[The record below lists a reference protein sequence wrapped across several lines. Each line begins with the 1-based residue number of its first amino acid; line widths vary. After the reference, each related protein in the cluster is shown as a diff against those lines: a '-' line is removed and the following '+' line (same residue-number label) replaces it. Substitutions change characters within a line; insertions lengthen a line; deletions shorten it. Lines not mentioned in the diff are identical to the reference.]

1 VSQCAIIIS
10 LQPKIL
16 SLKIVS
22 VYGCISLL
30 LFISLFLSGDNNNQL
45 SLTSISYAHLSH
57 LPHYN
62 GFGAPIGKYY
72 VDEALDPE
80 FTPPLEPTQITFSIQ
95 DYNGNDVYNV
105 YTMVEIYQDNTGQR
119 IKAFPWTKQDIGDF
133 SLYYTF
139 PRIGNYDIVLS
150 IANDNNSTN
159 HNGIGPPRDI
169 LTGNLNCDCDRGVFS
184 ISITKNFGDIFY
196 TAIFAGILGAIAVF
210 GSVAALSYKS
220 RKKHTKLVSNIN
232 SNNSSTIADREI
244 LIKYFVMM
252 FAIGAGMV
260 HLAVYSEHG
269 SIRIEYSIFL
279 LAAAAAQF
287 AYGIV
292 YVLMTLTTDSDSV
305 RSVGI
310 AKVYYK
316 KSVIL
321 NLFGLIGSSVLLGLY
336 IYSVVLPPPLS
347 PINTPP
353 EAVDVAGILDKSLE
367 VVLIVGIVYLMRL
380 EKKRITELLVEVK

>member
-1 VSQCAIIIS
+1 MH
-10 LQPKIL
+10 PKTPFF
-16 SLKIVS
+16 KTAS
-22 VYGCISLL
+22 VYGCIILL
-30 LFISLFLSGDNNNQL
+30 LFMSLFFSDEADYNKI

-62 GFGAPIGKYY
+62 GFGAAIGKYY

-80 FTPPLEPTQITFSIQ
+80 FTPPLQPTQITFSIQ
-95 DYNGNDVYNV
+95 DYGGNDVYNV
-105 YTMVEIYQDNTGQR
+105 YTMLEIYQESTGQR

-139 PRIGNYDIVLS
+139 PSVGSYNIVLS
-150 IANDNNSTN
+150 IANDNNSNN
-159 HNGIGPPRDI
+159 HNGIDPPRDI

-184 ISITKNFGDIFY
+184 VSITKNFGNIFF
-196 TAIFAGILGAIAVF
+196 TAIFAGVLGAIVVF
-210 GSVAALSYKS
+210 GSVAVFAYKS
-220 RKKHTKLVSNIN
+220 RKKQTKLVSNIN
-232 SNNSSTIADREI
+232 SDNSRAVADREI

-252 FAIGAGMV
+252 VAIGAGMV

-269 SIRIEYSIFL
+269 SLRIQYSIFL

-292 YVLMTLTTDSDSV
+292 YVLLTLTIELDSI
-305 RSVGI
+305 RSI
-310 AKVYYK
+310 QLAKEYYK

-321 NLFGLIGSSVLLGLY
+321 NLFGLIGSSILLGLY

-347 PINTPP
+347 PINRP

-367 VVLIVGIVYLMRL
+367 AVLVIGILYLMWI
-380 EKKRITELLVEVK
+380 EKKRITKLLVEVK

>member
-1 VSQCAIIIS
+1 MH
-10 LQPKIL
+10 PKTPFF
-16 SLKIVS
+16 KTAS
-22 VYGCISLL
+22 VYGCIILL
-30 LFISLFLSGDNNNQL
+30 LFMSLFFSGEADYNKI

-62 GFGAPIGKYY
+62 GFGAAIGKYY

-80 FTPPLEPTQITFSIQ
+80 FTPPLQPTQITFSIQ
-95 DYNGNDVYNV
+95 DYGGNDVYNV
-105 YTMVEIYQDNTGQR
+105 YTMLEVYQESTGQR

-139 PRIGNYDIVLS
+139 PSVGNYNIVLS
-150 IANDNNSTN
+150 IANDNNSNN
-159 HNGIGPPRDI
+159 HIGIDPPRDI

-184 ISITKNFGDIFY
+184 VSITKNFGNIFF
-196 TAIFAGILGAIAVF
+196 TAIFAGVLGAIVVF
-210 GSVAALSYKS
+210 GSVAVFAYKS
-220 RKKHTKLVSNIN
+220 RKKQTKLVSNIN
-232 SNNSSTIADREI
+232 SDNSRAVADREI

-252 FAIGAGMV
+252 VAIGAGMV

-269 SIRIEYSIFL
+269 SLRIQYSIFL

-292 YVLMTLTTDSDSV
+292 YVLLTLTNELDSI
-305 RSVGI
+305 RSI
-310 AKVYYK
+310 QLAKEYYK

-321 NLFGLIGSSVLLGLY
+321 NLFGLIGSSILLGLY

-347 PINTPP
+347 PINRP

-367 VVLIVGIVYLMRL
+367 AVLVIGIVYLMWI
-380 EKKRITELLVEVK
+380 EKKRITKLLVEVK

>member
-1 VSQCAIIIS
+1 MH
-10 LQPKIL
+10 PKTPFF
-16 SLKIVS
+16 KTAS
-22 VYGCISLL
+22 VYGCIILL
-30 LFISLFLSGDNNNQL
+30 LFMSLFFSGEADYNKI

-62 GFGAPIGKYY
+62 GFGAAIGKYY

-80 FTPPLEPTQITFSIQ
+80 FTPPLQPTQITFSIQ
-95 DYNGNDVYNV
+95 DYGGNDVYNV
-105 YTMVEIYQDNTGQR
+105 YTMLEIYQESTGQR

-139 PRIGNYDIVLS
+139 PSVGNYNIVLS
-150 IANDNNSTN
+150 IANDNNSNN
-159 HNGIGPPRDI
+159 HNGIDPPRDI

-184 ISITKNFGDIFY
+184 VSITKNFGNIFF
-196 TAIFAGILGAIAVF
+196 TAIFAGVLGAIVVF
-210 GSVAALSYKS
+210 GSVAVFAYKS

-232 SNNSSTIADREI
+232 SDNSRAVADREI

-252 FAIGAGMV
+252 VAIGAGMV

-269 SIRIEYSIFL
+269 SLRIQYSIFL

-292 YVLMTLTTDSDSV
+292 YVLLTLTIELDSI
-305 RSVGI
+305 RSI
-310 AKVYYK
+310 QLAKEYYK

-321 NLFGLIGSSVLLGLY
+321 NLFGLIGSSILLGLY

-347 PINTPP
+347 PINRP

-367 VVLIVGIVYLMRL
+367 AVLVIGIVYLMWI
-380 EKKRITELLVEVK
+380 EKKRITKLLVEVK

>member
-1 VSQCAIIIS
+1 MH
-10 LQPKIL
+10 PKTPFF
-16 SLKIVS
+16 KTVS
-22 VYGCISLL
+22 VYGCIILL
-30 LFISLFLSGDNNNQL
+30 LFMSLFFSDEADYNKI

-62 GFGAPIGKYY
+62 GFGAAIGKYY

-80 FTPPLEPTQITFSIQ
+80 FTPPLQPTQITFSIQ
-95 DYNGNDVYNV
+95 DYGGNDVYNV
-105 YTMVEIYQDNTGQR
+105 YTMLEIYQESTGQR

-139 PRIGNYDIVLS
+139 PSVGSYNIVLS
-150 IANDNNSTN
+150 IANDNNSNN
-159 HNGIGPPRDI
+159 HNGIDPPRDI

-184 ISITKNFGDIFY
+184 VSITKNFGNIFF
-196 TAIFAGILGAIAVF
+196 TAIFAGVLGAIVVF
-210 GSVAALSYKS
+210 GSVAVFAYKS
-220 RKKHTKLVSNIN
+220 RKKQTKLVSNIN
-232 SNNSSTIADREI
+232 SDNSRAVADREI

-252 FAIGAGMV
+252 VAIGAGMV

-269 SIRIEYSIFL
+269 SLRIQYSIFL

-292 YVLMTLTTDSDSV
+292 YVLLTLTIELDSI
-305 RSVGI
+305 RSI
-310 AKVYYK
+310 QLAKEYYK

-321 NLFGLIGSSVLLGLY
+321 NLFGLIGSSILLGLY

-347 PINTPP
+347 PINRP

-367 VVLIVGIVYLMRL
+367 AVLVIGILYLMWI
-380 EKKRITELLVEVK
+380 EKKRITKLLVEVK

>member
-1 VSQCAIIIS
+1 MH
-10 LQPKIL
+10 PKTP
-16 SLKIVS
+16 SFKTAS
-22 VYGCISLL
+22 VCGCVIFL
-30 LFISLFLSGDNNNQL
+30 LFISLFLSGQDNYNKL

-62 GFGAPIGKYY
+62 GFGAAIGKYY

-80 FTPPLEPTQITFSIQ
+80 FTPPLQPTQMTFSIQ
-95 DYNGNDVYNV
+95 DYGGNDVYNV
-105 YTMVEIYQDNTGQR
+105 YTMVEIYQDSTGQR

-139 PRIGNYDIVLS
+139 PSVGNYNIVLS
-150 IANDNNSTN
+150 IANDNNSSN
-159 HNGIGPPRDI
+159 HNGIYPPRDI

-184 ISITKNFGDIFY
+184 VSITKNFGNIFF
-196 TAIFAGILGAIAVF
+196 TAIFAGILGAISVF
-210 GSVAALSYKS
+210 AAVAAFAYQS
-220 RKKHTKLVSNIN
+220 RKKRAKIVNPTN
-232 SNNSSTIADREI
+232 SDNSRTVADREI
-244 LIKYFVMM
+244 LIKYTIMM
-252 FAIGAGMV
+252 VAIGAGIV

-269 SIRIEYSIFL
+269 SLRIQYSIFL

-292 YVLMTLTTDSDSV
+292 YVLMTLTTELDTIRSV
-305 RSVGI
+305 RI
-310 AKVYYK
+310 AREYYK

-347 PINTPP
+347 PINRP

-367 VVLIVGIVYLMRL
+367 VVLVIGIVYLMWM
-380 EKKRITELLVEVK
+380 EKKRITKLLVEVK

>member
-1 VSQCAIIIS
+1 MH
-10 LQPKIL
+10 PKTPFF
-16 SLKIVS
+16 KTAS
-22 VYGCISLL
+22 VYGCIILL
-30 LFISLFLSGDNNNQL
+30 LFMSLFFSGEADYNKI

-62 GFGAPIGKYY
+62 GFGAAIGKYY

-80 FTPPLEPTQITFSIQ
+80 FTPPLQPTQITFSIQ
-95 DYNGNDVYNV
+95 DYGGNDVYNV
-105 YTMVEIYQDNTGQR
+105 YTMLEVYQESTGQR

-139 PRIGNYDIVLS
+139 PSVGNYNIVLS
-150 IANDNNSTN
+150 IANDNNSNN
-159 HNGIGPPRDI
+159 HNGIDPPRDI

-184 ISITKNFGDIFY
+184 VSITKNFGNIFF
-196 TAIFAGILGAIAVF
+196 TAIFAGVLGAIAVF
-210 GSVAALSYKS
+210 GSVAVFAYKS

-232 SNNSSTIADREI
+232 SDNSRAVADREI

-252 FAIGAGMV
+252 VAIGAGMV

-269 SIRIEYSIFL
+269 SLRIQYSIFL

-292 YVLMTLTTDSDSV
+292 YVLLTLTIELDSI
-305 RSVGI
+305 RSI
-310 AKVYYK
+310 QLAKEYYK

-321 NLFGLIGSSVLLGLY
+321 NLFGLIGSSILLGLY

-347 PINTPP
+347 PINRP

-367 VVLIVGIVYLMRL
+367 AVLVIGILYLMWI
-380 EKKRITELLVEVK
+380 EKKRITKLLVEVK

>member
-1 VSQCAIIIS
+1 MH
-10 LQPKIL
+10 PKT
-16 SLKIVS
+16 SFFKTAS
-22 VYGCISLL
+22 VYGCIILL
-30 LFISLFLSGDNNNQL
+30 LFMSLFFSGDADYNKI

-62 GFGAPIGKYY
+62 GFGAAIGKYY

-80 FTPPLEPTQITFSIQ
+80 FTPPLQPTQITFSIQ
-95 DYNGNDVYNV
+95 DYGGNDVYNV
-105 YTMVEIYQDNTGQR
+105 YTMLEIYQESTGQR

-139 PRIGNYDIVLS
+139 PSVGNYNIVLS
-150 IANDNNSTN
+150 IANDNNSNN
-159 HNGIGPPRDI
+159 HNGIEPPRDI

-184 ISITKNFGDIFY
+184 VSITKNFGNIFF
-196 TAIFAGILGAIAVF
+196 TAIFAGVLGAIAVF
-210 GSVAALSYKS
+210 GSVAVFAYKS
-220 RKKHTKLVSNIN
+220 RKKQTKLVSNIN
-232 SNNSSTIADREI
+232 SDNSRAVADREI

-252 FAIGAGMV
+252 VAIGAGMV

-269 SIRIEYSIFL
+269 SLRIQYSIFL

-292 YVLMTLTTDSDSV
+292 YVLLTLTIELDSI
-305 RSVGI
+305 RSI
-310 AKVYYK
+310 KLAKEYYK

-321 NLFGLIGSSVLLGLY
+321 NLFGLIGSSILLGLY

-347 PINTPP
+347 PINRP

-367 VVLIVGIVYLMRL
+367 VVLVIGILYLMWI
-380 EKKRITELLVEVK
+380 EKKRITKLLVEVK

>member
-1 VSQCAIIIS
+1 MH
-10 LQPKIL
+10 PKTPFF
-16 SLKIVS
+16 KTAS
-22 VYGCISLL
+22 VYGCIILL
-30 LFISLFLSGDNNNQL
+30 LFMSLFFSGEADYNKI

-62 GFGAPIGKYY
+62 GFGAAIGKYY

-80 FTPPLEPTQITFSIQ
+80 FTPPLQPTQITFSIQ
-95 DYNGNDVYNV
+95 DYGGNDVYNV
-105 YTMVEIYQDNTGQR
+105 YTMLEIYQESTGQR

-139 PRIGNYDIVLS
+139 PSVGSYNIVLS
-150 IANDNNSTN
+150 IANDNNSNN
-159 HNGIGPPRDI
+159 HNGIDPPRDI

-184 ISITKNFGDIFY
+184 VSITKNFGNIFF
-196 TAIFAGILGAIAVF
+196 TAIFAGVLGAIVVF
-210 GSVAALSYKS
+210 GSVAIFAYKS
-220 RKKHTKLVSNIN
+220 RKKQTKLVSNIN
-232 SNNSSTIADREI
+232 SDNSRAVADREI

-252 FAIGAGMV
+252 VAIGAGMV

-269 SIRIEYSIFL
+269 SLRIQYSIFL

-292 YVLMTLTTDSDSV
+292 YVLLTLTIELDSI
-305 RSVGI
+305 RSI
-310 AKVYYK
+310 KLAKEYYK

-321 NLFGLIGSSVLLGLY
+321 NLFGLIGSSILLGLY

-347 PINTPP
+347 PINRP

-367 VVLIVGIVYLMRL
+367 AVLVIGILYLMWI
-380 EKKRITELLVEVK
+380 EKKRITKLLIEVK

>member
-1 VSQCAIIIS
+1 MH
-10 LQPKIL
+10 PKTPFL
-16 SLKIVS
+16 RTAS
-22 VYGCISLL
+22 VYGCIILL
-30 LFISLFLSGDNNNQL
+30 LFMSLFFSDEADYNKI

-62 GFGAPIGKYY
+62 GFGAAIGKYY

-80 FTPPLEPTQITFSIQ
+80 FTPPLQPTQITFSIQ
-95 DYNGNDVYNV
+95 DYGGNDVYNV
-105 YTMVEIYQDNTGQR
+105 YTMLEIYQESTGQR
-119 IKAFPWTKQDIGDF
+119 IKAVPWTKQDIGDF

-139 PRIGNYDIVLS
+139 PSVGSYNIVLS
-150 IANDNNSTN
+150 IANDNNSNN
-159 HNGIGPPRDI
+159 HNGIDPPRDI

-184 ISITKNFGDIFY
+184 VSITKNFGNIFF
-196 TAIFAGILGAIAVF
+196 TAIFAGVLGAIAVF
-210 GSVAALSYKS
+210 GSVAVFAYKS
-220 RKKHTKLVSNIN
+220 RKKQTKLVSNIN
-232 SNNSSTIADREI
+232 SDNSRAAADREI

-252 FAIGAGMV
+252 VAIGAGMV

-269 SIRIEYSIFL
+269 SLRIQYSIFL

-292 YVLMTLTTDSDSV
+292 YVLLTLTIELDSI
-305 RSVGI
+305 RSI
-310 AKVYYK
+310 QLAKEYYK

-321 NLFGLIGSSVLLGLY
+321 NLFGLIGSSILLGLY

-347 PINTPP
+347 PINRP

-367 VVLIVGIVYLMRL
+367 AVLVIGILYLMWI
-380 EKKRITELLVEVK
+380 EKKRITKLLVEVK

>member
-1 VSQCAIIIS
+1 MLSS
-10 LQPKIL
+10 LQRKTL
-16 SLKIVS
+16 SLKIGSYYV
-22 VYGCISLL
+22 CITLL
-30 LFISLFLSGDNNNQL
+30 LFINLFLSGNDNNNKL

-62 GFGAPIGKYY
+62 GFGTPIGKYY

-80 FTPPLEPTQITFSIQ
+80 FTPPVQPTQITFSIQ
-95 DYNGNDVYNV
+95 DYSGNDVYNV
-105 YTMVEIYQDNTGQR
+105 YTMVEIYQDSTGQR

-133 SLYYTF
+133 SLYYSF
-139 PRIGNYDIVLS
+139 PSIGNYDIVLS

-159 HNGIGPPRDI
+159 HNGIDRPRDI

-184 ISITKNFGDIFY
+184 ISITKNFGSIFY

-210 GSVAALSYKS
+210 GSVAAFIYKS
-220 RKKHTKLVSNIN
+220 RKKLTKLVSNTN
-232 SNNSSTIADREI
+232 DNKSRTMADREI

-252 FAIGAGMV
+252 FAIGAGIV

-269 SIRIEYSIFL
+269 SLRIEYSIFL

-292 YVLMTLTTDSDSV
+292 YVLMTLTTELDST

-321 NLFGLIGSSVLLGLY
+321 NLFGLVGSSVLLGLY

-347 PINTPP
+347 PINRP

-367 VVLIVGIVYLMRL
+367 VVLIIGIVYLMRL
-380 EKKRITELLVEVK
+380 EKKRITKLLVEVK

>member
-1 VSQCAIIIS
+1 MH
-10 LQPKIL
+10 PKTP
-16 SLKIVS
+16 SFKFAS
-22 VYGCISLL
+22 VCGCVILL
-30 LFISLFLSGDNNNQL
+30 LFISLFLSGEDNYNKL

-62 GFGAPIGKYY
+62 GFGAAIGKYY

-80 FTPPLEPTQITFSIQ
+80 FTPPLQPTQMTFSIQ
-95 DYNGNDVYNV
+95 DYGGNDVYNV
-105 YTMVEIYQDNTGQR
+105 YTMVEIYQDSTGQR

-139 PRIGNYDIVLS
+139 PSVGNYNIVLS
-150 IANDNNSTN
+150 IAKDNNSSN
-159 HNGIGPPRDI
+159 HNGIDPSRDI

-184 ISITKNFGDIFY
+184 VSITKNFGNIFF

-210 GSVAALSYKS
+210 AAVAAFAYKS
-220 RKKHTKLVSNIN
+220 RKKQAKLVSPTN
-232 SNNSSTIADREI
+232 SDNSRTLADREI
-244 LIKYFVMM
+244 LIKYSVMM
-252 FAIGAGMV
+252 FAIGAGIV

-269 SIRIEYSIFL
+269 SLRIQYSIFL
-279 LAAAAAQF
+279 LTAAAAQF

-292 YVLMTLTTDSDSV
+292 YVLMTLTVELDSI
-305 RSVGI
+305 RSIRI
-310 AKVYYK
+310 AKEYYK

-347 PINTPP
+347 PINRP

-367 VVLIVGIVYLMRL
+367 VVLVIGIVYLMWM
-380 EKKRITELLVEVK
+380 EKKRITKLLVEVK

>member
-1 VSQCAIIIS
+1 MH
-10 LQPKIL
+10 PKTPFF
-16 SLKIVS
+16 KTVS
-22 VYGCISLL
+22 VYGCIILL
-30 LFISLFLSGDNNNQL
+30 LFMSLFFSDEADYNKI

-62 GFGAPIGKYY
+62 GFGAAIGKYY

-80 FTPPLEPTQITFSIQ
+80 FTPPLQPTQITFSIQ
-95 DYNGNDVYNV
+95 DYGGNDVYNV
-105 YTMVEIYQDNTGQR
+105 YTMLEIYQESTGQR

-139 PRIGNYDIVLS
+139 PSIGSYNIVLS
-150 IANDNNSTN
+150 IANDNNSNN
-159 HNGIGPPRDI
+159 HNGIDPPRDI

-184 ISITKNFGDIFY
+184 VSITKNFGNIFF
-196 TAIFAGILGAIAVF
+196 TAIFAGVLGAIVVF
-210 GSVAALSYKS
+210 GSVAVFAYKS
-220 RKKHTKLVSNIN
+220 RKKQTKLVSNIN
-232 SNNSSTIADREI
+232 SDNSRAAADREI

-252 FAIGAGMV
+252 VAIGAGMV

-269 SIRIEYSIFL
+269 SLRIQYSIFL

-292 YVLMTLTTDSDSV
+292 YVLLTLTIELDSI
-305 RSVGI
+305 RSI
-310 AKVYYK
+310 QLAKEYYK

-321 NLFGLIGSSVLLGLY
+321 NLFGLIGSSILLGLY

-347 PINTPP
+347 PINRP

-367 VVLIVGIVYLMRL
+367 AVLVIGILYLMWI
-380 EKKRITELLVEVK
+380 EKKRITKLLVEVK

>member
-1 VSQCAIIIS
+1 MH
-10 LQPKIL
+10 PKTPSFEIA
-16 SLKIVS
+16 S
-22 VYGCISLL
+22 VCGCVIFL
-30 LFISLFLSGDNNNQL
+30 LFISLFLSGEDNYNKL
-45 SLTSISYAHLSH
+45 SLSSISYAHLSH

-62 GFGAPIGKYY
+62 GFGAAIGKYY

-80 FTPPLEPTQITFSIQ
+80 FTPPLQPTQMTFSIQ
-95 DYNGNDVYNV
+95 DYGGNDVYNV
-105 YTMVEIYQDNTGQR
+105 YTMVEIYQDSTGQR

-139 PRIGNYDIVLS
+139 PSVGNYNIVLS
-150 IANDNNSTN
+150 IANDNNSSN
-159 HNGIGPPRDI
+159 HNGIDPPRDI

-184 ISITKNFGDIFY
+184 VSITKNFGNIFF
-196 TAIFAGILGAIAVF
+196 TAIFAGIISAIAVF
-210 GSVAALSYKS
+210 GAVAAFAYKS
-220 RKKHTKLVSNIN
+220 RKKHAKLVSHANLAN
-232 SNNSSTIADREI
+232 SRTVADREI
-244 LIKYFVMM
+244 LIKYSVMM
-252 FAIGAGMV
+252 FAIGAGIV

-269 SIRIEYSIFL
+269 SLRIQYSIFL

-292 YVLMTLTTDSDSV
+292 YVLMTLTTELDSI
-305 RSVGI
+305 RSARI
-310 AKVYYK
+310 AKEYYK

-347 PINTPP
+347 PINRP

-367 VVLIVGIVYLMRL
+367 AVLVIGIVYLMWM
-380 EKKRITELLVEVK
+380 EKKRITKLLVEVK

>member
-1 VSQCAIIIS
+1 M
-10 LQPKIL
+10 QPKAP
-16 SLKIVS
+16 SVKIVS
-22 VYGCISLL
+22 VYGCIILLL
-30 LFISLFLSGDNNNQL
+30 LFLSLFLTGDDNYNKL

-62 GFGAPIGKYY
+62 GFGAAIGKYY

-95 DYNGNDVYNV
+95 DYGGNDVYNV
-105 YTMVEIYQDNTGQR
+105 YTMIEIYQDSTGQR

-139 PRIGNYDIVLS
+139 PRIGNYNIVLS
-150 IANDNNSTN
+150 IANDNNSSN
-159 HNGIGPPRDI
+159 HNGIDPPRDI
-169 LTGNLNCDCDRGVFS
+169 LTSNLNCDCDRGVFS
-184 ISITKNFGDIFY
+184 ISITKNFGNIFY
-196 TAIFAGILGAIAVF
+196 SAIFAGILGGIAVF
-210 GSVAALSYKS
+210 GTVAAFTYKS
-220 RKKHTKLVSNIN
+220 RKKQNKLVSNTN
-232 SNNSSTIADREI
+232 RNNSRAVTEREI

-260 HLAVYSEHG
+260 HLAVYSDHG
-269 SIRIEYSIFL
+269 SLRIQYSIFL

-292 YVLMTLTTDSDSV
+292 YVLMTLTTELDSI
-305 RSVGI
+305 RSI
-310 AKVYYK
+310 RTAKEYYK

-347 PINTPP
+347 PINRP

-367 VVLIVGIVYLMRL
+367 VVLIVGIMYLMWL
-380 EKKRITELLVEVK
+380 EKKRITKLLVEVK

>member
-1 VSQCAIIIS
+1 MH
-10 LQPKIL
+10 PKTPFF
-16 SLKIVS
+16 KTAS
-22 VYGCISLL
+22 VYGCIILL
-30 LFISLFLSGDNNNQL
+30 LFMSLFFSGEADYNKI

-62 GFGAPIGKYY
+62 GFGAAIGKYY

-80 FTPPLEPTQITFSIQ
+80 FTPPLQPTQITFSIQ
-95 DYNGNDVYNV
+95 DYGGNDVYNV
-105 YTMVEIYQDNTGQR
+105 YTMLEIYQESTGQR

-139 PRIGNYDIVLS
+139 PSVGSYNIVLS
-150 IANDNNSTN
+150 IANDNNSNN
-159 HNGIGPPRDI
+159 HNGIDPPRDI

-184 ISITKNFGDIFY
+184 VSITKNFGNIFF
-196 TAIFAGILGAIAVF
+196 TAIFAGVLGAIVVF
-210 GSVAALSYKS
+210 GSVAVFAYKS
-220 RKKHTKLVSNIN
+220 RKKQTKLVSNIN
-232 SNNSSTIADREI
+232 SDNSRAVADREI

-252 FAIGAGMV
+252 VAIGAGMV

-269 SIRIEYSIFL
+269 SLRIQYSIFL

-292 YVLMTLTTDSDSV
+292 YVLLTLTIELDSI
-305 RSVGI
+305 RSI
-310 AKVYYK
+310 QLAKEYYK

-321 NLFGLIGSSVLLGLY
+321 NLFGLIGSSILLGLY

-347 PINTPP
+347 PINRP

-367 VVLIVGIVYLMRL
+367 AVLVIGILYLMWI
-380 EKKRITELLVEVK
+380 EKKRITKLLVEVK

>member
-1 VSQCAIIIS
+1 MHPRTPS
-10 LQPKIL
+10 LRIAR
-16 SLKIVS
+16 
-22 VYGCISLL
+22 VYGCIMLL
-30 LFISLFLSGDNNNQL
+30 LFVSLFLSGDDNYNKL
-45 SLTSISYAHLSH
+45 SLTSVSYAHLSH

-62 GFGAPIGKYY
+62 GFGAAIGKYY

-80 FTPPLEPTQITFSIQ
+80 FTPPLQPTQITFSIQ
-95 DYNGNDVYNV
+95 DYGGNDVYNV
-105 YTMVEIYQDNTGQR
+105 YTMVEIYQESTGQR

-139 PRIGNYDIVLS
+139 PSVGNYNIVLS
-150 IANDNNSTN
+150 IANDNNGSN
-159 HNGIGPPRDI
+159 HNLIDPPRDI

-184 ISITKNFGDIFY
+184 VSITKNFGNIFF
-196 TAIFAGILGAIAVF
+196 TAIFAGILGAVAVF
-210 GSVAALSYKS
+210 ASVAAFAYNG
-220 RKKHTKLVSNIN
+220 RKKHAKLVSDTIN
-232 SNNSSTIADREI
+232 DNSRTVADREI

-252 FAIGAGMV
+252 VAIGAGIV

-269 SIRIEYSIFL
+269 SLRIQYSIFL

-292 YVLMTLTTDSDSV
+292 YVLLTLTTELESI
-305 RSVGI
+305 RSI
-310 AKVYYK
+310 RLAKEYYK

-347 PINTPP
+347 PINRP
-353 EAVDVAGILDKSLE
+353 EPVDIAGILDKSLE
-367 VVLIVGIVYLMRL
+367 VVLIIGIVYLMWI
-380 EKKRITELLVEVK
+380 EKKRITKLLVEVK

>member
-1 VSQCAIIIS
+1 MH
-10 LQPKIL
+10 PKTPFF
-16 SLKIVS
+16 KTAS
-22 VYGCISLL
+22 VYGCIILL
-30 LFISLFLSGDNNNQL
+30 LFMSLFFSDEADYNKI

-62 GFGAPIGKYY
+62 GFGAAIGKYY

-80 FTPPLEPTQITFSIQ
+80 FTPPLQPTQITFSIQ
-95 DYNGNDVYNV
+95 DYGGNDVYNV
-105 YTMVEIYQDNTGQR
+105 YTMLEIYQESTGQR

-139 PRIGNYDIVLS
+139 PSVGSYNIVLS
-150 IANDNNSTN
+150 IANDNNSNN
-159 HNGIGPPRDI
+159 HNGIDPPRDI

-184 ISITKNFGDIFY
+184 VSITKNFGNIFF
-196 TAIFAGILGAIAVF
+196 TAIFAGVLGAIAVF
-210 GSVAALSYKS
+210 GSVAVFAYKS

-232 SNNSSTIADREI
+232 SDNSRAVADREI

-252 FAIGAGMV
+252 VAIGAGMV
-260 HLAVYSEHG
+260 HIAVYSEHG
-269 SIRIEYSIFL
+269 SLRIQYSIFL

-292 YVLMTLTTDSDSV
+292 YVLLTLTNELDSI
-305 RSVGI
+305 RSI
-310 AKVYYK
+310 QLAKEYYK

-321 NLFGLIGSSVLLGLY
+321 NLFGLIGSSILLGLY

-347 PINTPP
+347 PINRP

-367 VVLIVGIVYLMRL
+367 AVLVIGIVYLMWI
-380 EKKRITELLVEVK
+380 EKKRITKLLVEVK

>member
-1 VSQCAIIIS
+1 MH
-10 LQPKIL
+10 PKTPFF
-16 SLKIVS
+16 KTAS
-22 VYGCISLL
+22 VYGCIILL
-30 LFISLFLSGDNNNQL
+30 LFMSLFFSGEADYNKI

-62 GFGAPIGKYY
+62 GFGAAIGKYY

-80 FTPPLEPTQITFSIQ
+80 FTPPLQPTQITFSMQ
-95 DYNGNDVYNV
+95 DYGGNDVYNV
-105 YTMVEIYQDNTGQR
+105 YTMLEIYQESTGQR

-139 PRIGNYDIVLS
+139 PSVGSYNIVLS
-150 IANDNNSTN
+150 IANDNNSNN
-159 HNGIGPPRDI
+159 HNGIDPPRDI

-184 ISITKNFGDIFY
+184 VSITKNFGNIFF
-196 TAIFAGILGAIAVF
+196 TAIFAGVLGAIVVF
-210 GSVAALSYKS
+210 GSVAVFAYKS
-220 RKKHTKLVSNIN
+220 RKKQTKLVSNIN
-232 SNNSSTIADREI
+232 SDNSRAVADREI

-252 FAIGAGMV
+252 VAIGAGMV

-269 SIRIEYSIFL
+269 SLRIQYSIFL

-292 YVLMTLTTDSDSV
+292 YVLLTLTIELDSI
-305 RSVGI
+305 RSI
-310 AKVYYK
+310 QLAKEYYK

-321 NLFGLIGSSVLLGLY
+321 NLFGLIGSSILLGLY

-347 PINTPP
+347 PINRP

-367 VVLIVGIVYLMRL
+367 AVLVIGILYLMWI
-380 EKKRITELLVEVK
+380 EKKRITKLLVEVK

>member
-1 VSQCAIIIS
+1 MH
-10 LQPKIL
+10 PKTPFF
-16 SLKIVS
+16 KTAS
-22 VYGCISLL
+22 VYGCIILL
-30 LFISLFLSGDNNNQL
+30 LFMSLFFSGEADYNKI

-62 GFGAPIGKYY
+62 GFGAAIGKYY

-80 FTPPLEPTQITFSIQ
+80 FTPPLQPTQITFSIQ
-95 DYNGNDVYNV
+95 DYGGNDVYNV
-105 YTMVEIYQDNTGQR
+105 YTMLEIYQESTGQR

-139 PRIGNYDIVLS
+139 PSVGSYNIVLS
-150 IANDNNSTN
+150 IANDNNSNN
-159 HNGIGPPRDI
+159 HNGIDPPRDI

-184 ISITKNFGDIFY
+184 VSITKNFGNIFF
-196 TAIFAGILGAIAVF
+196 TAIFAGVLGAIVVF
-210 GSVAALSYKS
+210 GSVAVFAYKS
-220 RKKHTKLVSNIN
+220 RKKQTKLVSNIN
-232 SNNSSTIADREI
+232 SDNSRAVADREI

-252 FAIGAGMV
+252 VAIGAGMV

-269 SIRIEYSIFL
+269 SLRIQYSIFL

-292 YVLMTLTTDSDSV
+292 YVLLTLTIELDSI
-305 RSVGI
+305 RSI
-310 AKVYYK
+310 QLAKEYYK

-321 NLFGLIGSSVLLGLY
+321 NLFGLIGSSILLGLY

-347 PINTPP
+347 PINRP

-367 VVLIVGIVYLMRL
+367 SVLVIGILYLMWI
-380 EKKRITELLVEVK
+380 EKKRITKLLVEVK